1 MDEINPCAWRG
12 SVSQVRQSAQS
23 HQVRL
28 EQLGAYPFERL
39 KALFAG
45 HSPNPDLTPIDAG
58 AGEPRLPLPSFVA
71 DILSEHLGGFSK
83 YPSTVGS
90 PALRQAI
97 ADWLQRRYGLQNVDA
112 ATQVLS
118 ANGTREALFA
128 IAHALINPEAAKKP
142 CVLMPNPMYQI
153 YLGAA
158 LTAGGEPVF
167 LPCTSDNGFAPD
179 LDAVDASVWS
189 NTALI
194 YVCSPSNPT
203 GWIAD
208 ADYFARLLQLADE
221 YDFYIVSDECYSEIY
236 WQHKPVGLLEVAES
250 LGREGF
256 SRCLVMN
263 SLSKRSALPGM
274 RSGLIAGDAALIAR
288 FTKLRSYTGS
298 ATPLPLQAVAAAAWA
313 DETHV
318 QQHLDIYRHSLQAFF
333 DVYGGASDD
342 INIPAGSFFAWL
354 PVEAEE
360 AFAIAA
366 YEQQAVTILPGS
378 YLAAVDAEGNNPG
391 AGYIR
396 AALVDGPACAAEL
409 AHRLRAV
416 RI

>member
-1 MDEINPCAWRG
+1 MSRD
-12 SVSQVRQSAQS
+12 QSN
-23 HQVRL
+23 QVRL
-28 EQLGAYPFERL
+28 AQLGAYPFERL
-39 KALFAG
+39 KVLFTSL
-45 HSPNPDLTPIDAG
+45 SPNPELVPIDAG

-71 DILSEHLGGFSK
+71 DTLAEHLDGFSK
-83 YPSTVGS
+83 YPPTIGS

-97 ADWLQRRYGLQNVDA
+97 ANWLQRRYGLKHVDA

-128 IAHALINPEAAKKP
+128 IAHALINPQADKKP
-142 CVLMPNPMYQI
+142 NVLMPNPMYQI

-167 LPCTSDNGFAPD
+167 LPCTAEHGFAPN
-179 LDAVDASVWS
+179 LDAVPESTWRNS
-189 NTALI
+189 ALI

-208 ADYFARLLQLADE
+208 ADYFTRLLALADE
-221 YDFYIVSDECYSEIY
+221 HDFYIVSDECYSEIY
-236 WQHKPVGLLEVAES
+236 WQDKPVGLLQVAES
-250 LGREGF
+250 LGRDGF

-274 RSGLIAGDAALIAR
+274 RSGLIAGDADLIAR

-298 ATPLPLQAVAAAAWA
+298 ATPLPLQAVAAAAWS

-318 QQHLDIYRHSLQAFF
+318 QRHLEVYRASLKAFF
-333 DVYGGASDD
+333 DTYNCGADG
-342 INIPAGSFFAWL
+342 IKIPAGSFFVWL
-354 PVEAEE
+354 PVADDQG
-360 AFAIAA
+360 FAMAA
-366 YEQQAVTILPGS
+366 YEQQSVTILPGS
-378 YLAAVDAEGNNPG
+378 YLAADDTNGINPG

-396 AALVDGPACAAEL
+396 AALVDGPERAAEL
-409 AHRLRAV
+409 ARRLCAV

>member
-1 MDEINPCAWRG
+1 M
-12 SVSQVRQSAQS
+12 RQPVQS

-28 EQLGAYPFERL
+28 EQLGVYPFERL
-39 KALFAG
+39 KSLLAG
-45 HSPNPDLTPIDAG
+45 RFPNPDLSPIDAG
-58 AGEPRLPLPSFVA
+58 AGEPRLPLPPFVGDTLA
-71 DILSEHLGGFSK
+71 ENLAGFSK
-83 YPSTVGS
+83 YPSTIGS
-90 PALRQAI
+90 PDLRQAI
-97 ADWLQRRYGLQNVDA
+97 ADWLQRRYGLQHVNTS
-112 ATQVLS
+112 TQVLS

-158 LTAGGEPVF
+158 LTAGGKPVF
-167 LPCTSDNGFAPD
+167 LPCTADNAFAPD
-179 LDAVDASVWS
+179 LDAVNASVWS
-189 NTALI
+189 NTALV

-208 ADYFARLLQLADE
+208 ADYFTRLLALADE

-236 WQHKPVGLLEVAES
+236 WQDKPVGLLEVAES

-256 SRCLVMN
+256 NRCLVMN

-298 ATPLPLQAVAAAAWA
+298 ATPLPLQAVAAAAWS
-313 DETHV
+313 DEAHV
-318 QQHLDIYRHSLQAFF
+318 QCHLEVYRASLKAFF
-333 DVYGGASDD
+333 DMYGGGSDS

-354 PVEAEE
+354 PVGDEE
-360 AFAIAA
+360 AYAVAA

-378 YLAAVDAEGNNPG
+378 YLAAEDAHGNNPG

-396 AALVDGPACAAEL
+396 AALVDGPESAAEL
-409 AHRLRAV
+409 ARRLRAV